1 MQLEIDRGHSRPL
14 YLQVVE
20 QMQER
25 IRGGALAVGT
35 RLPTIRA
42 LADELG
48 LTRLTVHN
56 AYAELQAQGW
66 IESFVGRG
74 TFVAM
79 RPEVRRAPI
88 MTAVMPPLPVRRH
101 SILGEIL
108 EYSQQ
113 PGMISFAQAAPSPA
127 TFPVQEFNRAMQ
139 QVLAH
144 DGRALFDYGCT
155 RGERSLREQLAASLL
170 DRSVE
175 APPEHLLV
183 VGGAQQ
189 GIDLTL
195 RSLLQPGDAV
205 LVEEPTYLGMI
216 ERMDLQGLRL
226 LGVPL
231 DAEGIRLDALECLL
245 QTQRPRLLYTV
256 PTFHNPT
263 GISMS
268 LERRKGLLELA
279 ARYGLLI
286 LEDDIYGLLAFDAPA
301 LPPLKALDT
310 TGLVIYLTSFSKV
323 LMPGLRLGV
332 LAATPP
338 LLDALVAAKRLTDMH
353 APQLIQRAFAE
364 YLSRGSFPA
373 HVRAV
378 RAVYRERRDVMVA
391 ALRRTMPPGTNFTIP
406 AGGLSLWL
414 QLPPGV
420 RALDV
425 YLEAL
430 DRGVACTPGEAFY
443 ADQPARGYLRLSFA
457 SPEPDAIRCGI
468 SILGNLLHEQVAR
481 HGRLQRRAVG
491 ASIPMV

>member
-1 MQLEIDRGHSRPL
+1 MQLEIDRCHSRPL

-25 IRGGALAVGT
+25 IRGGALTAGT

-66 IESFVGRG
+66 IESYVGRG
-74 TFVAM
+74 TFVAT
-79 RPEVRRAPI
+79 RQEVRPAPL
-88 MTAVMPPLPVRRH
+88 MTAVVPPLPVRRH
-101 SILGEIL
+101 SILGDIL
-108 EYSQQ
+108 RYSQQ
-113 PGMISFAQAAPSPA
+113 PNMISFAQASPSTT
-127 TFPVQEFNRAMQ
+127 TFPIQEFNRAMQ

-144 DGRALFDYGCT
+144 DGRSLFDYGCT
-155 RGERSLREQLAASLL
+155 QGERSLREQLAASLL
-170 DRSVE
+170 DRSVTV
-175 APPEHLLV
+175 PPEQLVV

-231 DAEGIRLDALECLL
+231 DEEGIRLDALECLL
-245 QTQRPRLLYTV
+245 QTQHPRLLYTI

-268 LERRKGLLELA
+268 LQRRKALLELA

-286 LEDDIYGLLAFDAPA
+286 LEDDVYGLLSYDGPA

-332 LAATPP
+332 LAAASP
-338 LLDALVAAKRLTDMH
+338 LLDALISAKRLTDMH
-353 APQLIQRAFAE
+353 APQVVQRAFAE
-364 YLSRGSFPA
+364 YLSRGGFPA

-391 ALRRTMPPGTNFTIP
+391 ALRREMPST
-406 AGGLSLWL
+406 
-414 QLPPGV
+414 
-420 RALDV
+420 
-425 YLEAL
+425 
-430 DRGVACTPGEAFY
+430 
-443 ADQPARGYLRLSFA
+443 LR
-457 SPEPDAIRCGI
+457 
-468 SILGNLLHEQVAR
+468 
-481 HGRLQRRAVG
+481 
-491 ASIPMV
+491 